1 MVNSWPVTDTE
12 CDALGAFCGLSVPK
26 TPRMPGGGTPLPNE
40 GRISVKG
47 IQQMTLNEPA
57 TRPANPR
64 FSSGPCA
71 KPPVHSNSTS
81 S

>member
-40 GRISVKG
+40 GRISVRVF
-47 IQQMTLNEPA
+47 N
-57 TRPANPR
+57 R
-64 FSSGPCA
+64 
-71 KPPVHSNSTS
+71 
-81 S
+81 